1 MSNRNISNKIVV
13 PYAEALLDIAQKEG
27 VISETTKEL
36 SSISIV
42 LSESKDLNNLL
53 SNPLV
58 NNIFKK
64 EIIQN
69 LFKSQV
75 KDFIVNFLFVLVDR
89 RRINYL
95 IPVIDKYLELAYRIE
110 STTIAEVSSAIDLS
124 DSQQDS
130 LIEQLKRM
138 TKTNRVKLLV
148 SKNPS
153 LIGGFIIKI
162 GSKIIDASLLGKL
175 NKISFYLNAN

>member
-1 MSNRNISNKIVV
+1 MSNQNLSNKIAV

-27 VISETTKEL
+27 VISKTTEEL
-36 SSISIV
+36 SSISVV

-58 NNIFKK
+58 SNILKK
-64 EIIQN
+64 EIIQS

-75 KDFIVNFLFVLVDR
+75 NDFIVNFLFVLVDR

-95 IPVIDKYLELAYRIE
+95 ISVIDKYLELAYQIE
-110 STTIAEVSSAIDLS
+110 STTIAEVYSAVDLS
-124 DSQQDS
+124 DSQQES
-130 LIEQLKRM
+130 LVEQLKRM
-138 TKTNRVKLLV
+138 TKTNKVKLVV